1 MRTTSNRD
9 LAGQLGVSEAA
20 VRKAA
25 KAGRIGR
32 EPDGAW
38 DVDKVRAQ
46 WKAGTDPARRKAPEP
61 ARPINS
67 EPPQG
72 ARAPSPAG
80 MRPVPE
86 AAVGAV
92 RETLREQGEPV
103 PAAGGMTFLQ
113 ARTANEALKA
123 QTNRI
128 RLQRLKEQLVDRAR
142 AIAHVFQLAR
152 EQRDAW
158 LNWPAR
164 VSAIMASELGVD
176 PHRLHTLLEKHV
188 RHHLDELGKSDFTLR

>member
-1 MRTTSNRD
+1 M
-9 LAGQLGVSEAA
+9 
-20 VRKAA
+20 RKAA
-25 KAGRIGR
+25 KAGRIRR

-46 WKAGTDPARRKAPEP
+46 WKAGTDPARRKAPDP
-61 ARPINS
+61 ARPSVS
-67 EPPQG
+67 EQPEG
-72 ARAPSPAG
+72 AKEQSSAG

-92 RETLREQGEPV
+92 RDTLREQGEAL

-128 RLQRLKEQLVDRAR
+128 RLQRLREQLIDRAR
-142 AIAHVFQLAR
+142 ATAHVFQLAR

-164 VSAIMASELGVD
+164 VSAIMAADLGVD
-176 PHRLHTLLEKHV
+176 PHRLHTLLETHV
-188 RHHLDELGKSDFTLR
+188 RRQLDELGKPDFSLR